1 MLNDGK
7 ISILNFTKDELKTKF
22 DKPFRSKQIFNALYQ
37 KFVSS
42 FDEIT
47 TLSKTL
53 RKELTDNF
61 LLYTSKIIKKE
72 TSQDKSIKYLIQL
85 HDKHTIETVLLPMKE
100 ELKNEKGEIVK
111 QASFTVCISTQ
122 VGCKIGCAFCLTAK
136 GGFVRNLETS
146 EIVEQ
151 LLLVKKDNNYPP
163 HNREKVFD
171 FADYSAPMMAL
182 EDIYGLRGGRVMG
195 MRIGRATFMDLLSNY
210 GAMVGVTDLA
220 FKILPVSIKLRI
232 GINAMAKVF
241 NMVSDQETEVVE
253 YENYF
258 HYIVKQCPV
267 CWGRHDEEKPV
278 CFSQVG
284 LIKGG
289 LNWVT
294 NGKEFNVKEIYCHA
308 MGDEHCTFRILKT
321 PIDY

>member
-1 MLNDGK
+1 MIERK
-7 ISILNFTKDELKTKF
+7 IQKSRLYNTNTYALVTLKACEEILGVGGVNTILN
-22 DKPFRSKQIFNALYQ
+22 RAN
-37 KFVSS
+37 
-42 FDEIT
+42 
-47 TLSKTL
+47 LSH
-53 RKELTDNF
+53 
-61 LLYTSKIIKKE
+61 
-72 TSQDKSIKYLIQL
+72 LI
-85 HDKHTIETVLLPMKE
+85 
-100 ELKNEKGEIVK
+100 
-111 QASFTVCISTQ
+111 
-122 VGCKIGCAFCLTAK
+122 
-136 GGFVRNLETS
+136 
-146 EIVEQ
+146 
-151 LLLVKKDNNYPP
+151 NNYPP
-163 HNREKVFD
+163 HNREKAFD
-171 FADYSAPMMAL
+171 FADYSALMMAL

-294 NGKEFNVKEIYCHA
+294 NGKEFNVKEVYCYA

-321 PIDY
+321 PISY